1 MLTSTIVVEDAAIV
15 TPHGDIDFEA
25 LPSLRAAAHVLPA
38 EVRKVT
44 WDLSHVSFADTA
56 VLHLLDEQCLAAHH
70 HARRVFVRGLR
81 PQPSRLF
88 QVAATTLPDCNWAEI
103 LPSE

>member
-1 MLTSTIVVEDAAIV
+1 MLTSTIVVEDSAVI

-25 LPSLRAAAHVLPA
+25 LPALRAAAHALPA

-44 WDLSHVSFADTA
+44 WDLSHVNFADTA
-56 VLHLLDEQCLAAHH
+56 ALHLLDEQCFAARH

-81 PQPSRLF
+81 PQPSRLL
-88 QVAATTLPDCNWAEI
+88 QVATTILPCCNWAEI